1 MTEQEKRDI
10 TLLEQGGQK
19 HNMLMTL
26 PLERRTE
33 AVCRRAVEIDG
44 ENIRYVPRDMRTE
57 KLCYTAVQSWDYAL
71 DYVPEE
77 LKTPSM
83 CMAAVERYGP
93 ALLFVPEE
101 RRTEALCE
109 TAVKNDAWALPSVPD
124 RLKTEQMCM
133 DAVTKDGWVLE
144 FVPQAMKTPQMCRL
158 ALNAPLAKLRENRSV
173 LQFIPYADVCLEG
186 IKKYRQEGADM
197 VGLLADIE
205 PEVMDEHIA
214 LYGVRTDPSCLTA
227 LPERWKTR
235 TVCTAAVQSDGIM
248 LHDVPEYL
256 RTKRMCKAAVS
267 SSIHALP
274 YVPEALHTPDLYRE
288 AMVNDPAAIQYFKP
302 ELLTREM
309 CHEALYSSYDLRV
322 LRYIPYKEI
331 HEQLLERCEGYSR
344 TKHFLDSMNPDYMT
358 PKLAEMIFTKEPE
371 LFYNIPEKFKDKE
384 LCETAVR
391 YDGSYLRMVPEKLKT
406 PELCMEAIRRSP
418 YAIEFSPET
427 MKSPAFYTDLVRKNP
442 LNLRGIPENDRTYE
456 MCKEAFDNTYGKD
469 KTDYSVAGALTEPS
483 MALQMVREQDDPKT
497 IDFLITVM
505 RPKAISDEVALD
517 AARKNGHIL
526 RFAPKEVIT
535 QQVGEAAVRNHPQA
549 IQWVPHDIRT
559 ADMCLYAFKSDSEL
573 DIYTPDR
580 IRCEDNVYVFARK
593 MDELLRQPISYD
605 DSKRL
610 YGGETIRLRNVET
623 DTKIFENCEVRY
635 DRKNESLTLRNLTP
649 RQERTRSIKPQCK
662 SSMKPKF

>member
-1 MTEQEKRDI
+1 MIEQEKRDI
-10 TLLEQGGQK
+10 TLLERGGQK

-33 AVCRRAVEIDG
+33 AVCRRAIEIDG

-235 TVCTAAVQSDGIM
+235 TVCTAAVQ
-248 LHDVPEYL
+248 
-256 RTKRMCKAAVS
+256 
-267 SSIHALP
+267 
-274 YVPEALHTPDLYRE
+274 
-288 AMVNDPAAIQYFKP
+288 
-302 ELLTREM
+302 
-309 CHEALYSSYDLRV
+309 
-322 LRYIPYKEI
+322 
-331 HEQLLERCEGYSR
+331 
-344 TKHFLDSMNPDYMT
+344 
-358 PKLAEMIFTKEPE
+358 
-371 LFYNIPEKFKDKE
+371 
-384 LCETAVR
+384 
-391 YDGSYLRMVPEKLKT
+391 
-406 PELCMEAIRRSP
+406 
-418 YAIEFSPET
+418 
-427 MKSPAFYTDLVRKNP
+427 
-442 LNLRGIPENDRTYE
+442 
-456 MCKEAFDNTYGKD
+456 
-469 KTDYSVAGALTEPS
+469 
-483 MALQMVREQDDPKT
+483 
-497 IDFLITVM
+497 
-505 RPKAISDEVALD
+505 
-517 AARKNGHIL
+517 
-526 RFAPKEVIT
+526 
-535 QQVGEAAVRNHPQA
+535 
-549 IQWVPHDIRT
+549 
-559 ADMCLYAFKSDSEL
+559 
-573 DIYTPDR
+573 
-580 IRCEDNVYVFARK
+580 
-593 MDELLRQPISYD
+593 
-605 DSKRL
+605 
-610 YGGETIRLRNVET
+610 
-623 DTKIFENCEVRY
+623 
-635 DRKNESLTLRNLTP
+635 DRKSVV
-649 RQERTRSIKPQCK
+649 
-662 SSMKPKF
+662 